1 MRIDGEPE
9 LAGADLHCLSAAGGL
24 AAITGAI
31 GFMPQN
37 LTCRVHLT
45 VTAALSDLNTISI
58 SGDTENQVLIKN
70 NGPGVVW
77 ISFDPAT
84 TASVAGT
91 ACYGIKTGESLTR
104 THVYRNQPFTFMA
117 DTASTI
123 VTISTSAYP

>member
-1 MRIDGEPE
+1 
-9 LAGADLHCLSAAGGL
+9 
-24 AAITGAI
+24 
-31 GFMPQN
+31 MPQN

-45 VTAALSDLNTISI
+45 VTAALSDLNTISL

-70 NGPGVVW
+70 NGPGVIW

-91 ACYGIKTGESLTR
+91 ACYGLKTGETLLR
-104 THVYRNQPFTFMA
+104 NHVYRNQPFTFMA

-123 VTISTSAYP
+123 VTMSTSPYP